1 MTSLLEANRLGQVI
15 PITIHNYY
23 CIAIRHSNG
32 DVHVDVT
39 ISVYLSEILSISSI
53 IYHLSPISRLP
64 TTDWATNLI
73 KEIILD
79 LELAGSGV
87 QVTVELCAVATG
99 GAIGHHR
106 DLTGNGQTSLRT
118 ITSGR

>member
-1 MTSLLEANRLGQVI
+1 MEMFTVMYRSL
-15 PITIHNYY
+15 Y
-23 CIAIRHSNG
+23 
-32 DVHVDVT
+32 
-39 ISVYLSEILSISSI
+39 ISVKYCQ
-53 IYHLSPISRLP
+53 YHLSSISRLP

-79 LELAGSGV
+79 LKLAGSGV

-99 GAIGHHR
+99 GAIGYHR

>member
-1 MTSLLEANRLGQVI
+1 MEMLRLMYRSL
-15 PITIHNYY
+15 H
-23 CIAIRHSNG
+23 
-32 DVHVDVT
+32 
-39 ISVYLSEILSISSI
+39 ISVKYCQYHLSPI

-79 LELAGSGV
+79 LKLAGSGV
-87 QVTVELCAVATG
+87 QVTAELCAVATG
-99 GAIGHHR
+99 SAIGYHR
-106 DLTGNGQTSLRT
+106 DLAGNGQTSLRT